1 MTEFVVDASV
11 AIMLL
16 FPEPLSAQ
24 AIALFRDAQ
33 RLGRRIVAP
42 HVLPF
47 EATNAIRRQMRRER
61 LSLDEALE
69 SLEDFLTLPI
79 NLVIDHDLHRSALRL
94 TEAHSLG
101 GHDAHYVAL
110 AQRLGCEFWTADER
124 IRRAVAGQLDFVR
137 FIGDYVSPDGD
148 GAR

>member
-16 FPEPLSAQ
+16 FPEPLSAR

-33 RLGRRIVAP
+33 RLGRRVVAP

-110 AQRLGCEFWTADER
+110 AQRLGC
-124 IRRAVAGQLDFVR
+124 DF
-137 FIGDYVSPDGD
+137 
-148 GAR
+148 